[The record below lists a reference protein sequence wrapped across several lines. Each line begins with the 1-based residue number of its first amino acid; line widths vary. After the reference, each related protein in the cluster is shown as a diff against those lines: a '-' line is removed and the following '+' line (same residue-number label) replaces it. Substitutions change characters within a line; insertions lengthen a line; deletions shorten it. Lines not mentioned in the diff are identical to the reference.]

1 MFFDF
6 LGLCLVH
13 YPEWAGML
21 LNFLVIGSVLYAAV
35 NRARHSY
42 RYTLVTV
49 GYRYTTAA
57 VKLVRLLRSSQE
69 GNAQLQVHTSDS
81 TVHNCS
87 GNAGTSSTQQSTG
100 RGRATGTH

>member
-42 RYTLVTV
+42 RYTLVTL
-49 GYRYTTAA
+49 RYTTAA
-57 VKLVRLLRSSQE
+57 GMLVT
-69 GNAQLQVHTSDS
+69 A
-81 TVHNCS
+81 
-87 GNAGTSSTQQSTG
+87 STQQSTG
-100 RGRATGTH
+100 QGTAICTH